1 MRHKHRKHRKTETQK
16 HKGLLRGSEQY
27 WHLLQALA
35 LSFTLTSN
43 PFLPTSIQQTLC
55 CDCKYLPASDFA
67 FVEVLSFCKR
77 AIKPF
82 LSLIETRAYIW
93 YWKRVHQ
100 GIRAA
105 DLKQILM
112 ESFSWQFDWLV
123 DPFTRLAG
131 LTCNNG
137 WWPNDCLI
145 SNLPDTHSK
154 NHNDSYDTSSTSNL
168 CLSCDENAAILLGEG
183 GGAGLQTYWEIKCKL
198 LQRKIAEPI
207 LPRPIQEKKG
217 QMFSKKYLHFPHY
230 FGDLNGMQRNSAITR
245 SLKTSRK
252 KRIITFGHCKIRSR
266 AKHPLL

>member
-1 MRHKHRKHRKTETQK
+1 MRHKHTKHRKTETQK

-82 LSLIETRAYIW
+82 PSLIETRAYIW

-137 WWPNDCLI
+137 WWPNDWLI
-145 SNLPDTHSK
+145 SNLLNTHS
-154 NHNDSYDTSSTSNL
+154 
-168 CLSCDENAAILLGEG
+168 
-183 GGAGLQTYWEIKCKL
+183 L
-198 LQRKIAEPI
+198 LQKK
-207 LPRPIQEKKG
+207 EKKNC
-217 QMFSKKYLHFPHY
+217 FK
-230 FGDLNGMQRNSAITR
+230 
-245 SLKTSRK
+245 RK
-252 KRIITFGHCKIRSR
+252 KRTARIFFRRLNHSYPQGKWKMGILTKKCIKWYN
-266 AKHPLL
+266 AN

>member
-1 MRHKHRKHRKTETQK
+1 MRHKHTKHRKTETQK

-82 LSLIETRAYIW
+82 PSLIETRAYIW
-93 YWKRVHQ
+93 FWKRVHQ

-105 DLKQILM
+105 DLKQILL

-168 CLSCDENAAILLGEG
+168 CLSCDENAAILLGWCWPSNLLRDKMQAFDEKNCRTYFATTNSGEKRPNVLQKISALPASFWRPEG
-183 GGAGLQTYWEIKCKL
+183 DA
-198 LQRKIAEPI
+198 
-207 LPRPIQEKKG
+207 KK
-217 QMFSKKYLHFPHY
+217 
-230 FGDLNGMQRNSAITR
+230 
-245 SLKTSRK
+245 
-252 KRIITFGHCKIRSR
+252 
-266 AKHPLL
+266 